1 MYEELLMAKPR
12 PTEIKLVANLLDP
25 DNTDSESAAD
35 LAVEIIEALDLSRG
49 KRDNY
54 IVVAQLARWAP
65 VQAWGEFSTKLQAD
79 KFTKNLSA
87 VDSDGGRA
95 GIVHLEQ
102 PEKLL
107 ERIGE
112 LKK

>member
-1 MYEELLMAKPR
+1 MAKPR

-25 DNTDSESAAD
+25 DNTDSESAAE

-65 VQAWGEFSTKLQAD
+65 VQAWGEFSTKLQAE
-79 KFTKNLSA
+79 KFTKNLASP
-87 VDSDGGRA
+87 DSEGGRA

>member
-1 MYEELLMAKPR
+1 MAKPR

-65 VQAWGEFSTKLQAD
+65 VQAWGEFSTKLQAER
-79 KFTKNLSA
+79 FTKNLSA
-87 VDSDGGRA
+87 VDSEGGRA

-102 PEKLL
+102 PERLL